1 MVFWFT
7 SCLILITNLGRKR
20 SWDSTFLLV
29 STVHVPVKCKLSF
42 CFSTSDVEYE
52 AKMPRY
58 FSYELQVVHQSSMIP
73 MYYMWTPITVRCVA
87 CVEDSQL
94 SLRCM
99 CKLHAI
105 NQPGLILSNVYTL
118 SKKTKVHVARSKECI
133 VKVRKIS
140 LIFESWIFIS
150 PFCCFLNWGLMLT
163 CEHVLHG
170 ILGICFMGISI

>member
-42 CFSTSDVEYE
+42 CFSTSAVEYE
-52 AKMPRY
+52 AKMPQY

-73 MYYMWTPITVRCVA
+73 MYYMWTPITVCCVA

-105 NQPGLILSNVYTL
+105 NQPGLILSSVYTL
-118 SKKTKVHVARSKECI
+118 SKKTKVHAARSKECI

-150 PFCCFLNWGLMLT
+150 PFCCFLNWGLMFT